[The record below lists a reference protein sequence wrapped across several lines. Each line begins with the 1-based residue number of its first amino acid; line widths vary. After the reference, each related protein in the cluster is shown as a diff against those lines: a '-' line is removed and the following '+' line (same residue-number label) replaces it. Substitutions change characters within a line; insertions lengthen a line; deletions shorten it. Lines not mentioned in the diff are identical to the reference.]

1 MKRRFIASIF
11 MVFIVASMFAGCSSE
26 EKGNIRGSYYR
37 LENNHNN
44 YYIKIY
50 SSGRVNCKN
59 VYLGVLL
66 GSQGCYLTGEGTG
79 EASQYKT
86 TTQAAYYH
94 LKLKTK
100 NYKVRNYKGT
110 IIDDGEI
117 LGKSLFSASL
127 SKDCKVIT
135 RNSMKYKK

>member
-66 GSQGCYLTGEGTG
+66 GSQGCFLTG
-79 EASQYKT
+79 
-86 TTQAAYYH
+86 
-94 LKLKTK
+94 
-100 NYKVRNYKGT
+100 
-110 IIDDGEI
+110 
-117 LGKSLFSASL
+117 
-127 SKDCKVIT
+127 DC
-135 RNSMKYKK
+135 R